1 MSNLHLE
8 IKLTQKEQGSKFR
21 KIIKRIELDSY
32 DFGDIKK
39 VFGKLFEIDG
49 VMTLDMTDLEQ
60 GEELVF
66 EQGDKTLTMTRWA

>member
-1 MSNLHLE
+1 MSNLHLD
-8 IKLTQKEQGSKFR
+8 IKLTQKEKGSKFR

-32 DFGDIKK
+32 DFGDIQK